1 MKQIIVELTNFT
13 QGSSLLQRDLQAN
26 SASKMVFIL
35 KAFLLLL
42 LIKLVVGSTGVILSK
57 YGFINSV
64 KNSDN
69 LTSWLSEVSTVR
81 FFLEIVILAPLLEEF
96 CFRGITQ
103 SNSTVLMCS
112 SITFLYLFSC
122 RLNGI
127 NFYEFHLKSILILLL
142 SIILCIIFKD
152 KIIDTLLMINS
163 STISRICLVYLSS
176 IVFALWHYNNY
187 NFSNANFQTKAFT
200 LLPHFFSGLIF
211 SWFAIKYGIKWSL
224 SAHIFNNFIAILFTF
239 IRL

>member
-13 QGSSLLQRDLQAN
+13 QGSSLLQRDIQAS
-26 SASKMVFIL
+26 SAVKMVFIL

-64 KNSDN
+64 KNGDN

-81 FFLEIVILAPLLEEF
+81 FLVEVVILAPLLEEF

-103 SNSTVLMCS
+103 SSSTVLIYS

-122 RLNGI
+122 RLNGV
-127 NFYEFHLKSILILLL
+127 NFYEFHLKSILILLVSIAL
-142 SIILCIIFKD
+142 SIIFKD
-152 KIIDTLLMINS
+152 KIISTLLTINS

-176 IVFALWHYNNY
+176 ILFALWHYNNY
-187 NFSNANFQTKAFT
+187 NFVNVNFQTKVLT
-200 LLPHFFSGLIF
+200 LLPHFLSGLIF

-224 SAHIFNNFIAILFTF
+224 SAHIFNNFIAILFTL
-239 IRL
+239 IRT